1 VSGDPSVERF
11 HRVVAVAHAHLEE
24 RCDEINDLNVFPVA
38 DGDTGDN
45 MAGTIKAVLEALEN
59 LRTSSLATVD
69 RNLIVTTV
77 AHAALMGA
85 RGNSGVILSQIV
97 RGAAEV
103 LTTRRGDLIGPAL
116 VRDALGAASAAAWS
130 SVGDPQEGTMLSVIR
145 EVHEAVGARV
155 AAMEE
160 AGLVEDMTDAAQD
173 ATLAELMGVA
183 ITAGQDALERTPQQ
197 LEILAEAGVV
207 DAGAYGLIVILA
219 GLVVGLS
226 GAEAGDSPLPHQAA
240 ANLEAGLHRD
250 SRYQYCTSC
259 IVTGTELDPRSIAP
273 RLEELGDSVAVVGD
287 ATMLKVHVHADDRE
301 RVRAICEE
309 YGDVDQ
315 FEATDMHEQVA
326 ALHSKDGFAAAP
338 AGRGDART
346 GVVAVA
352 SGSGITQLFGAEG
365 ARVVDGGTTLNPS
378 IEEILAGI
386 HSAPGEEVIVLPNS
400 PNVVMAAR
408 EAARLAERPAHVVP
422 STAQQAGLAALVG
435 AFDPGA
441 PAADNAARMEAEL
454 EAIATGL
461 VAEAD
466 RDDADGRY
474 GRGDAVGF
482 LDGELV
488 AWGDPAETLAAVVA
502 RLGEAAEIVTVLEGD
517 GAPLRAAELAIELAD
532 GAELEVQ
539 DGGQPTYWW
548 LIAAQ

>member
-1 VSGDPSVERF
+1 
-11 HRVVAVAHAHLEE
+11 
-24 RCDEINDLNVFPVA
+24 
-38 DGDTGDN
+38 
-45 MAGTIKAVLEALEN
+45 M
-59 LRTSSLATVD
+59 
-69 RNLIVTTV
+69 
-77 AHAALMGA
+77 
-85 RGNSGVILSQIV
+85 
-97 RGAAEV
+97 
-103 LTTRRGDLIGPAL
+103 LT
-116 VRDALGAASAAAWS
+116 
-130 SVGDPQEGTMLSVIR
+130 VIR
-145 EVHEAVGARV
+145 EVHEAVGAQV
-155 AAMEE
+155 AAVEE
-160 AGLVEDMTDAAQD
+160 DGRVEDLTDAAQD
-173 ATLAELMGVA
+173 AMLAELMGIA

-197 LEILAEAGVV
+197 LEVLAEAGVV

-226 GAEAGDSPLPHQAA
+226 GAEAGNSPLPHQAA
-240 ANLEAGLHRD
+240 ANLEGGLHTD

-259 IVTGTELDPRSIAP
+259 IVTGTELDPRSIVP
-273 RLEELGDSVAVVGD
+273 RLEDLGDSVAVVGD
-287 ATMLKVHVHADDRE
+287 ATMLKVHVHADDRD
-301 RVRAICEE
+301 RVRVICGE

-315 FEATDMHEQVA
+315 FEATDMHAQIA
-326 ALHSKDGFAAAP
+326 ARHSRDGFVAAP
-338 AGRGDART
+338 AGRTEART

-352 SGSGITQLFGAEG
+352 SGSGISQLFGAEG
-365 ARVVDGGTTLNPS
+365 ASVVDGGTTLNPS
-378 IEEILAGI
+378 IEEIIAGI

-400 PNVVMAAR
+400 PNVVLAAR
-408 EAARLAERPAHVVP
+408 EAARLAERPARVVS

-461 VAEAD
+461 VAKAD
-466 RDDADGRY
+466 RDDADDRY
-474 GRGDAVGF
+474 RRGDAVGF

-502 RLGEAAEIVTVLEGD
+502 RLGEGAEIVTVLEGD

-532 GAELEVQ
+532 GGELEVQ